1 MRVTDPRNGQ
11 LSPQQARNLWR
22 LATSGRTSDLA
33 ELRNELA
40 ALSPGWADMNRR
52 RWSDDDQ

>member
-33 ELRNELA
+33 ELRKELA
-40 ALSPGWADMNRR
+40 ALAPGWADLNRKDER
-52 RWSDDDQ
+52 